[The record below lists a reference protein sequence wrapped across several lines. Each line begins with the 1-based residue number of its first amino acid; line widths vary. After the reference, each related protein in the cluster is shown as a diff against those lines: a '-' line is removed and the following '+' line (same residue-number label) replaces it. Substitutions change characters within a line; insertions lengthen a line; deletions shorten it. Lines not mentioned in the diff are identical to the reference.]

1 MGVDLGGIVEKNTIS
16 LDYLNGKVIAID
28 AYNMIYQF
36 LSSIRQEDGT
46 PLMDFKGNPTAHL
59 SGLFYRTTR
68 FLEHG
73 IKPVFVFDGKASDLK
88 RKTIDARNE
97 LKLSANEKWKKAIEE
112 EKFEEAK
119 KYAQATS
126 RLTMPMVE
134 ESKKFLKALG
144 VPFVQAPVD
153 GEAQASVM
161 VQKGLAYATGSQDY
175 DALLFGSDR
184 LVRNISIT
192 GRRKI
197 PRQDKYILVETEEIV
212 LSKVL
217 SELKLTREQLILVGI
232 MVGTDF
238 NDGVKGIGPKKA
250 LKIVSEVKSLNEL
263 VAYLKEKHNFEFE
276 VDIEEVYKMFIEPPF
291 TDPGKIIFEEPKKEE
306 IKKILVEEHDFN
318 LERVEKTVD
327 ELIRITKEKGNQSK
341 LEQWF

>member
-16 LDYLNGKVIAID
+16 LEYLNNKVIAID

-46 PLMDFKGNPTAHL
+46 LLMDFKGNPTAHL

-97 LKLSANEKWKKAIEE
+97 LKLSASEKWKKAIEE

-134 ESKKFLKALG
+134 ESKKFLSALG
-144 VPFVQAPVD
+144 VPWVQAPVD

-197 PRQDKYILVETEEIV
+197 PRQDKYIIVETEEII
-212 LSKVL
+212 LSKAL
-217 SELKLTREQLILVGI
+217 SQLGLTREQLILVGI

-238 NDGVKGIGPKKA
+238 NEGVKGIGPKKA
-250 LKIVSEVKSLNEL
+250 LKIVKEIKTLGGL
-263 VAYLKEKHNFEFE
+263 ITYLREKHSFEFE
-276 VDIEEVYKMFIEPPF
+276 VEIEEVYHMFLEPPF
-291 TDPGKIIFEEPKKEE
+291 IEVPKIVFSEPNKEE
-306 IKKILVEEHDFN
+306 IQRILVNEHDFS
-318 LERVEKTVD
+318 LERVEKTID
-327 ELIRITKEKGNQSK
+327 QLIKITKEKGNQSR